1 MPKRSK
7 SLGKPCPLC
16 GEPRPA
22 GSKKFCS
29 VACSKE
35 SIRRIDLARRQANP
49 EANRQKARAH
59 YWANR
64 ERVLARMST
73 EEGRRY
79 ARERQRAKMATPE
92 GRLYS
97 NTGRAIRESLKGAKA
112 GRKWET
118 VVGYT
123 VSDLMAHLQKQF
135 DRRMTWAN
143 MGEWEV
149 DHIRPRCSFDL
160 SNPDEFR
167 QCWAL
172 TNLRPLWAKAN
183 RAKSGNR
190 LHLL

>member
-1 MPKRSK
+1 MAKRSK

-16 GEPRPA
+16 DKPRPA

-35 SIRRIDLARRQANP
+35 SLRRIDRDRRRADP
-49 EANRQKARAH
+49 EKNRTKARAH

-64 ERVLARMST
+64 DRVLARMAT
-73 EEGRRY
+73 PEGRAY
-79 ARERQRAKMATPE
+79 ARERQRAKLSTPE

-97 NTGRAIRESLKGAKA
+97 NVGRGIRAALKDAKA

-123 VSDLMAHLQKQF
+123 VADLMAHLERQF
-135 DRRMTWAN
+135 DRRMTWDN

-149 DHIRPRCSFDL
+149 DHIRPRCGFDL
-160 SNPDEFR
+160 SDPAQFR
-167 QCWAL
+167 ECWSL
-172 TNLRPLWAKAN
+172 TNLRPLWAVDN
-183 RAKSGNR
+183 RAKSGSR
-190 LHLL
+190 IHLV